1 MGRPRGSK
9 NISKQAD
16 VKQPISVITGEG
28 ISGSTSQ
35 SGMDAGLTKIGCL
48 AKTANY
54 GVSQTSSFFYSPELT
69 TESWLL
75 PKSRQETCRWA
86 RVFYNLNPIVHSVIN
101 MHSKYPF
108 SKFELVCGD
117 PTIKQFYEQMAFNKN
132 FNLTDFI

>member
-1 MGRPRGSK
+1 MSRPKGSK
-9 NISKQAD
+9 NISKQAE
-16 VKQPISVITGEG
+16 KQVIIGEG
-28 ISGSTSQ
+28 ISGSTSS
-35 SGMDAGLTKIGCL
+35 SGMDAGLTKIGSL
-48 AKTANY
+48 AKTANF

-117 PTIKQFYEQMAFNKN
+117 PSVKQFYEQMAFNKN
-132 FNLTDFI
+132 FNLYDFM